1 MMLITFAAPHLNDP
15 ARPNTWGVNVDW
27 PNGGVDV
34 GGGHNNGNH
43 GWGVNVGWPNGGV
56 NVGGGHN
63 NGNHGWGVNV
73 GWPSGGVNVGGG
85 RNNGNSG
92 WGFNFGSQGKRDIG
106 RCITAFIDNSNV
118 ISLLLCCCCLFFHTQ
133 SGNFLHQYNADFF
146 LLI

>member
-15 ARPNTWGVNVDW
+15 ARPNKWGVNVD
-27 PNGGVDV
+27 
-34 GGGHNNGNH
+34 
-43 GWGVNVGWPNGGV
+43 WPNGGV

-73 GWPSGGVNVGGG
+73 GWPNGGVNVGGG

-133 SGNFLHQYNADFF
+133 SGNFLHQ
-146 LLI
+146 

>member
-27 PNGGVDV
+27 PNGGVNV

-73 GWPSGGVNVGGG
+73 RWPSGGVNVGGG

-106 RCITAFIDNSNV
+106 RCITAFIDNCNV
-118 ISLLLCCCCLFFHTQ
+118 ISLLLYCCCLFFHTQ